1 MGSMKRLYLAAT
13 ESPTLDDAVDE
24 AVQAVAHP
32 PQDEAAAIE
41 LRDYV
46 DKVRKEHRD
55 D

>member
-1 MGSMKRLYLAAT
+1 MGSMKRLHLAAT
-13 ESPTLDDAVDE
+13 ESPTLEGAVDE
-24 AVQAVAHP
+24 VVRTMAHP
-32 PQDEAAAIE
+32 PQDGAAAIE